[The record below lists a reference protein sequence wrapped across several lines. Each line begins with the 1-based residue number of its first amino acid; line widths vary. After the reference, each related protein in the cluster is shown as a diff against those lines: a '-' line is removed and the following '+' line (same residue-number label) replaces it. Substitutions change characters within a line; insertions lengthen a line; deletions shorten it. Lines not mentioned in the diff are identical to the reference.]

1 MAKGEGILQ
10 VLNDVRL
17 GCHIVRTFAV
27 VNRVGDT
34 IRVSQ
39 QILTELRLAVAVAA
53 MARAIRIE
61 CGGAFYHVMA
71 RATGA
76 STSFTMTLT
85 GVFSLRR

>member
-34 IRVSQ
+34 TRVSQ
-39 QILTELRLAVAVAA
+39 QILTELRSAVGKEKRLV
-53 MARAIRIE
+53 RAFCTFGRPVVIR
-61 CGGAFYHVMA
+61 
-71 RATGA
+71 
-76 STSFTMTLT
+76 
-85 GVFSLRR
+85 